1 MVRKVCGGKVCGSM
15 GSALLLLSVC
25 ATCAVAAELPT
36 RKAGLWE
43 MKMTASNGQIVQ
55 MQQCTDAT
63 TDQAM
68 QARSGTGPHGDCSKR
83 DVQRSGATT
92 TIDST
97 CTMAGK
103 TLTSHVV
110 VTGSFDS
117 DYTMT
122 VTSQGDAVP
131 AGRTTTIS
139 AKWLGP
145 CAAGQQPGD
154 MIMPNGMKMNIA
166 SPPAMPKGMMPPGAA
181 GAAPGH

>member
-1 MVRKVCGGKVCGSM
+1 MVRKVRGGVGTALFLLAI
-15 GSALLLLSVC
+15 GVTSAG
-25 ATCAVAAELPT
+25 AAELPT
-36 RKAGLWE
+36 RKAGLWD
-43 MKMTASNGQIVQ
+43 MKITTAQGQSVQ
-55 MQQCTDAT
+55 MQQYTDAT

-68 QARSGTGPHGDCSKR
+68 QARAGTGPHGDCSKR
-83 DVQRSGATT
+83 DMQRSGATI
-92 TIDST
+92 TIDSV

-110 VTGSFDS
+110 IAGSFDS

-145 CAAGQQPGD
+145 CAADQRPGD
-154 MIMPNGMKMNIA
+154 MIMPNGMKMNIQ
-166 SPPAMPKGMMPPGAA
+166 SPPTMPKGMMAPGAA
-181 GAAPGH
+181 GAPPGH

>member
-1 MVRKVCGGKVCGSM
+1 MGRAVWGGT

-25 ATCAVAAELPT
+25 VTSAFAAELPT

-43 MKMTASNGQIVQ
+43 VKVTTSTGQSVQ

-68 QARSGTGPHGDCSKR
+68 QARAGTGPHGDCSKR
-83 DVQRSGATT
+83 DVQRSGSTT
-92 TIDST
+92 TIDSV

-139 AKWLGP
+139 AKWLGA
-145 CAAGQQPGD
+145 CAADQRPGD
-154 MIMPNGMKMNIA
+154 MIMPNGMKMNIQ
-166 SPPAMPKGMMPPGAA
+166 SPPAMPKGMMAPGAA
-181 GAAPGH
+181 GAPPGH